1 MHDED
6 LEKFKDDPP
15 RRGFFIEF
23 LTGVIGAVVGLA
35 PVVPGVLFF
44 LNPIAKKKDSAGA
57 KGKRDEEGFVLLEG
71 VTAQSLPEDGT
82 PVACKVFDDKIDAWN
97 RFSNVE
103 IGTVWIRRLD
113 ENNILAFSSIC
124 PHLGCAVDYRQTD
137 RDFFCPCHTS
147 SFDLEGNKTNSIPP
161 RGMDQLQVKTKPD
174 TGDQIWLKYET
185 FRATIAEKI
194 PVS

>member
-1 MHDED
+1 MHEED
-6 LEKFKDDPP
+6 VEKFKDDPP
-15 RRGFFIEF
+15 RRGFIIQF
-23 LTGVIGAVVGLA
+23 LTGAIGACGFGARGAGNLV
-35 PVVPGVLFF
+35 F

-57 KGKRDEEGFVLLEG
+57 KGKRDEDGFVLLAG
-71 VTAQSLPEDGT
+71 VTVESLPEDGT

-185 FRATIAEKI
+185 FHLLTIAEKI